1 MYKIRTYKETD
12 YLDIEMNLKE
22 AGLFNE
28 VWDSKKNL
36 AGIIK
41 NFPEGIIV
49 ATDGK
54 ESAENDKNDKKS
66 EEVIGSAFII
76 PHGAKVAYLFR
87 LTVKAEYRSKGVG
100 SALIEY
106 AEKMLKEKGFKEVGI
121 YVNAM
126 NKNLK
131 AYYTKRNFT
140 TTDRPWVYMFKELS

>member
-66 EEVIGSAFII
+66 EEVIGSAFIKSHI
-76 PHGAKVAYLFR
+76 YL
-87 LTVKAEYRSKGVG
+87 
-100 SALIEY
+100 
-106 AEKMLKEKGFKEVGI
+106 
-121 YVNAM
+121 
-126 NKNLK
+126 
-131 AYYTKRNFT
+131 
-140 TTDRPWVYMFKELS
+140 D